1 MSKDLESAKETNA
14 NGVANRLGWLTNL
27 KLLPRFCL
35 LLVMLLT
42 PICAAALYSSRQV
55 TTVDRTLDSIVDQR
69 LPTVIH
75 ISALAFELANSI
87 TALRGYMLTGE
98 AQYRADR
105 SSSWASLEKARV
117 AYREEAKT
125 FTNPLNI
132 ERWTELD
139 RLIGE
144 IRTIQDQVEAG
155 IAVGSRATEQQ
166 ARVLS
171 QELGPRARR
180 AIAII
185 KGDGAGDEGQFRRQ
199 VDLLSKDA
207 RNSKEIIDHMETV
220 NELTGATVFF
230 LAFVFAVLVIQTVSK
245 PIVAMTGAMRAI
257 AGRDYR
263 VAIPGEGRRDEIGEM
278 ATALT
283 TFRDGLIA
291 NDSMEAEV
299 RDRREQADRRAA
311 AIGAAIA
318 EFERSAEA
326 VALAISSASAQM
338 EGTAGVLASTAQE
351 STMEAAAVATAAQQ
365 ASTNIGGL
373 AAAGEELSATASEIA
388 RQLGRATEA
397 TKEAV
402 ARMRAADQ
410 DIKVLASSADRIGA
424 VIDLINGL
432 AGRTNLLALNATI
445 EAARAGEAGR
455 GFGVVAAEVKELA
468 EQTAHATKE
477 IAAVVTEIRSVSA
490 ATVQSM
496 GGIDGSIRAIDR
508 ATSDISEAIA
518 QQEGSTRE
526 IATNVVEAARGAEN
540 VSRSIT
546 HVSGAADST
555 AAASGQVLASAAEL
569 SRQAEAMRNELTRFL
584 ERVRA
589 A

>member
-1 MSKDLESAKETNA
+1 
-14 NGVANRLGWLTNL
+14 
-27 KLLPRFCL
+27 
-35 LLVMLLT
+35 
-42 PICAAALYSSRQV
+42 
-55 TTVDRTLDSIVDQR
+55 
-69 LPTVIH
+69 
-75 ISALAFELANSI
+75 
-87 TALRGYMLTGE
+87 
-98 AQYRADR
+98 
-105 SSSWASLEKARV
+105 
-117 AYREEAKT
+117 
-125 FTNPLNI
+125 
-132 ERWTELD
+132 
-139 RLIGE
+139 
-144 IRTIQDQVEAG
+144 
-155 IAVGSRATEQQ
+155 
-166 ARVLS
+166 VLS

-263 VAIPGEGRRDEIGEM
+263 VAIPGVGRRDEIGEM